1 MTSTTLTQLEHHDEF
16 IGRHIGPSH
25 DEQQAMLKELGV
37 DTLEALTKDTVPG
50 SILRDPF
57 FKSRRA

>member
-37 DTLEALTKDTVPG
+37 DTLEA
-50 SILRDPF
+50 
-57 FKSRRA
+57 